1 MNRTHKLAGLLG
13 ALLFLAAVAGAQE
26 NPKPAD
32 AVSFGTPIKVQVVMS
47 EFDGDNRISN
57 IPYTLT
63 LRAGA
68 TDRSLDMTS
77 LRVGIR
83 VPVSMGNP
91 KGEGNQITYQDVGT
105 NIDCSAQESGEKGY
119 ILQITAER
127 SSLYSQEAA
136 VKNYTPGAIGQPIA
150 GPGQPIMRQFRSRFV
165 TELRDGPSAETMLAT
180 DPLNGHILKMNVS
193 LNVIK

>member
-1 MNRTHKLAGLLG
+1 MNRTHKLAALLG
-13 ALLFLAAVAGAQE
+13 ALLFFAAVAGAQE
-26 NPKPAD
+26 KPKPAD
-32 AVSFGTPIKVQVVMS
+32 AISFGTPIKVQVVMS

-127 SSLYSQEAA
+127 SSFYSQETGVKDYAPVA
-136 VKNYTPGAIGQPIA
+136 VGQPS
-150 GPGQPIMRQFRSRFV
+150 QPIMRQFRSRFV
-165 TELRDGPSAETMLAT
+165 TELRDGQSAETMLAT